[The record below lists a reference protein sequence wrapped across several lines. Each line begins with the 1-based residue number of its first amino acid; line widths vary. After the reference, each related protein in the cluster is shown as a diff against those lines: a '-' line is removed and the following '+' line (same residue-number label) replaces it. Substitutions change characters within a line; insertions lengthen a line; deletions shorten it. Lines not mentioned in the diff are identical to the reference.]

1 MEFDSVERGV
11 KMGVE
16 IKVTTQELKNAAQN
30 LQNISDKVLKLYDQ
44 IGEEAQKFPAQWEGE
59 AQEVHRQKL
68 SSVLEDARKAAQ
80 ELKERPGRLLT
91 IAGVYETSEQ
101 QNVDKTSG
109 LNLDENVIT

>member
-59 AQEVHRQKL
+59 AQ
-68 SSVLEDARKAAQ
+68 
-80 ELKERPGRLLT
+80 
-91 IAGVYETSEQ
+91 
-101 QNVDKTSG
+101 
-109 LNLDENVIT
+109 